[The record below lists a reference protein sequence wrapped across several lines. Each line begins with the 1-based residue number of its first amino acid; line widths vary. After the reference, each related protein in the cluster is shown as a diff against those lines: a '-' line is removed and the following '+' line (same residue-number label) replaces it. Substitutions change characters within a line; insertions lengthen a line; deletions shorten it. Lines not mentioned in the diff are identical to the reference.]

1 VLETMSLSHDA
12 KIQIHVGGVYGNK
25 EAAKS
30 RFIENFNSLEETLRR
45 RITIENDD
53 RSYSL
58 HDCLDIHKETGIPIV
73 FDTFHHEC
81 LNNNEKIIDALISSS
96 NTWKYSLDGF
106 PVIDYSSQSKGE
118 RKGKHSKTLEINH
131 FIKYYKLFKDVFRK
145 ESIDLDIMLEIK
157 DKEKSALLAIETAA
171 ANK

>member
-1 VLETMSLSHDA
+1 
-12 KIQIHVGGVYGNK
+12 
-25 EAAKS
+25 
-30 RFIENFNSLEETLRR
+30 
-45 RITIENDD
+45 
-53 RSYSL
+53 
-58 HDCLDIHKETGIPIV
+58 
-73 FDTFHHEC
+73 
-81 LNNNEKIIDALISSS
+81 
-96 NTWKYSLDGF
+96 LDGF